1 MKQTD
6 GNIWNNTDELLKH
19 VESKIERRWNDHTL
33 PFAIPKF
40 QHSTCCRRRKC
51 FLEEGDAGDRE
62 EDDVRRRR
70 LLGSRV
76 DAPQKPNCRSP
87 EQGPERQGLR
97 RHLPSRSFVRAELR
111 DEESYRATELRFWNM
126 FSLFI
131 WSWKNC
137 KGSRD
142 SLKSFAGT
150 RLQQASPLFEAYKS
164 HFYIF
169 HECLGITQ
177 VP

>member
-19 VESKIERRWNDHTL
+19 VESKTERRWNDHTL
-33 PFAIPKF
+33 PSAIPKF
-40 QHSTCCRRRKC
+40 QHSTCRRRRKC

-87 EQGPERQGLR
+87 EQGPERQRLR
-97 RHLPSRSFVRAELR
+97 RHLPSRFSVRVELR
-111 DEESYRATELRFWNM
+111 DEESHRATEL
-126 FSLFI
+126 FSGIREFSILT
-131 WSWKNC
+131 
-137 KGSRD
+137 GVGR
-142 SLKSFAGT
+142 LAGKT
-150 RLQQASPLFEAYKS
+150 KRLQKHAPGRPRDFGRSRVRS
-164 HFYIF
+164 S
-169 HECLGITQ
+169 
-177 VP
+177 